1 MHAVFAQSLGD
12 ASVLQWVETTA
23 PKPEPGKVVINVG
36 LTGVNFADIMAR
48 RGTYHSGRKPPFIP
62 GLDCVGTIAAIGDG
76 VDGLRIGQRVCAFP
90 EGGTYAETV
99 IASAVRTYP
108 IDSSIPDEA
117 AASALMLVTAYN
129 CLTLAGRLA
138 PGDSVLVHAAAG
150 GVGSIAVQMARK
162 LGAGRIFATAGNQ
175 EKLALARQ
183 AGADVAI
190 DYTKE
195 DVGQT
200 VLAATDGR
208 GVDLI
213 LDSVAGDI
221 FNNSL
226 LALATFGRHVIYGI
240 ASGKP
245 GTALTN
251 FLHPE
256 NRAVVGYSTGN
267 YLKNKPEALRP
278 GVEASLKM
286 VAEKA
291 VNVMVGAR
299 YPLKDA
305 ADAHRY
311 VEERK
316 SRGKVI
322 LEP

>member
-1 MHAVFAQSLGD
+1 MHAVVAQSLGD
-12 ASVLQWVETTA
+12 ASVLQWVET
-23 PKPEPGKVVINVG
+23 PEPKAEFGKVVISVG

-48 RGTYHSGRKPPFIP
+48 RGSYHSGRKTPFIP
-62 GLDCVGTIAAIGDG
+62 GLDCVGTIVAIGDG
-76 VDGLRIGQRVCAFP
+76 VQGLRVGQRVCAFP

-99 IASAVRTYP
+99 LASAVRTYP
-108 IDSSIPDEA
+108 LDSSISDEA

-129 CLTLAGRLA
+129 CLTLAGRVA
-138 PGDSVLVHAAAG
+138 PGESVLVHAAAG

-162 LGAGRIFATAGNQ
+162 LGAGKIFATAGSE
-175 EKLALARQ
+175 EKLAIARQ
-183 AGADVAI
+183 AGADVAVN
-190 DYTKE
+190 YTKE
-195 DVGQT
+195 DVCKAI
-200 VLAATDGR
+200 LAATDGR
-208 GVDLI
+208 GVDVI
-213 LDSVAGDI
+213 LDSVAGDV

-226 LALATFGRHVIYGI
+226 QALATFGRHVIYGI

-251 FLHPE
+251 VLHPE

-291 VNVMVGAR
+291 VNVLVGAR

-322 LEP
+322 LVP